1 MQDKDPS
8 FGQSSAS
15 SAKQVKKPKLSISK
29 KVSKRQKTSKKL
41 DFIDT
46 DDDFVSENP
55 GPSTSNHQVSI
66 KPNELSEQDI
76 KRKKNRERQAKFQ
89 AKQSAAKREQR
100 KTREAL
106 RQKTKR
112 AAETKEEHQKRIKDQ
127 AKRQATMREA
137 ESAEEHQARIQLQ
150 AVRQSTMREAETAEE
165 HQARIQLQAVRQSTK
180 REAETTEEHHDRLQ
194 LQAERQAA
202 LRMAET
208 DEEHQHRLRVQA
220 ATRANQPPQRQQL
233 ERSKARE
240 RMEAS
245 RNYTSAEFKDATRTQ
260 DILQGLFKVKKLED
274 TTDAIG
280 KMTVKCDFCEALKFP
295 KEKSRTTTCCSEG
308 KINLTPF
315 PKPPEALMNLWMGN
329 DAKSRL
335 FKAYARQLNNAVC
348 LSSLTVTERNLGGF
362 NPSVV
367 FQGKVHHRAGALL
380 PADGEQPKCAQL
392 YVYDSAMESTF
403 R

>member
-137 ESAEEHQARIQLQ
+137 ES
-150 AVRQSTMREAETAEE
+150 AEE

-392 YVYDSAMESTF
+392 YVCDSAMESTF